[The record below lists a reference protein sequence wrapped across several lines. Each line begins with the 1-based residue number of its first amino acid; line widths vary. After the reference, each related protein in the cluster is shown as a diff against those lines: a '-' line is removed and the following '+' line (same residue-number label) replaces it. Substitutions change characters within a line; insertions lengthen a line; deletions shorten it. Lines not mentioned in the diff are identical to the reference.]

1 MTFRQRNHQ
10 RKAGIRN
17 AARANRSENNREVIV
32 QGVRP
37 AGHESLILVPT
48 IVKPSVA
55 KYSYSADTADPF
67 HVDAENRALFFIIMG
82 KPRTKMSSNIGR
94 NGGRYSK
101 SSIYMREFASVV
113 RNLLMHKIGHI
124 PDWFL
129 GRDDVLVEFTYVYK
143 TPRSDTARLAT
154 VGDLDNLCKFT
165 CDALDHL
172 KLYTDDSAISS
183 ISVKK
188 RFAKKMNRFKK
199 YTEHGATFV
208 RMSIDNFADEELMR

>member
-1 MTFRQRNHQ
+1 MADNEQRGP

-82 KPRTKMSSNIGR
+82 KPRTKMSSNI
-94 NGGRYSK
+94 
-101 SSIYMREFASVV
+101 A
-113 RNLLMHKIGHI
+113 
-124 PDWFL
+124 
-129 GRDDVLVEFTYVYK
+129 
-143 TPRSDTARLAT
+143 
-154 VGDLDNLCKFT
+154 
-165 CDALDHL
+165 
-172 KLYTDDSAISS
+172 
-183 ISVKK
+183 
-188 RFAKKMNRFKK
+188 
-199 YTEHGATFV
+199 
-208 RMSIDNFADEELMR
+208 